1 MGCCFCITFIIE
13 EEHIMNTLRKILL
26 LLLGADL
33 AVLLFLVWPL
43 YKELVVLF
51 VVLWV
56 VLALWREHD

>member
-1 MGCCFCITFIIE
+1 
-13 EEHIMNTLRKILL
+13 MNTLRKILL

-43 YKELVVLF
+43 YKELVVLS

-56 VLALWREHD
+56 VLALWREHE